1 MKLEEKELE
10 RLQEL
15 NNEFTRAKLQLGELE
30 VQKSMIMDE
39 VKKIKAT
46 FLIEEKKLI
55 EKYGPDS
62 VINLQT
68 GEVTQSKKE

>member
-15 NNEFTRAKLQLGELE
+15 NNEFTRAKLQLGEVE
-30 VQKSMIMDE
+30 VQKGMIMDE

>member
-39 VKKIKAT
+39 VKKINAT

>member
-1 MKLEEKELE
+1 MKLEKKELE

-15 NNEFTRAKLQLGELE
+15 NNDFTRMKLQLGEVE
-30 VQKSMIMDE
+30 VQKSLIIDE

-46 FLIEEKKLI
+46 FLIEEQKLI

>member
-15 NNEFTRAKLQLGELE
+15 NNEFNRTKLQLGEIE
-30 VQKSMIMDE
+30 VQKSLIIDE

-68 GEVTQSKKE
+68 GDVTQSKKE

>member
-15 NNEFTRAKLQLGELE
+15 NNEFTRAKLQLGEIE
-30 VQKSMIMDE
+30 VQKSLIMDE

-46 FLIEEKKLI
+46 FLIEEQKLI

>member
-15 NNEFTRAKLQLGELE
+15 NNEFTRAKLQLGEIE
-30 VQKSMIMDE
+30 VQKGMIMDE

>member
-1 MKLEEKELE
+1 MKLEQKELE

-15 NNEFTRAKLQLGELE
+15 NNEFTRAKLQLGEIE
-30 VQKSMIMDE
+30 VQKGMIMDE

>member
-15 NNEFTRAKLQLGELE
+15 NNEFTRAKLQLGEIE
-30 VQKSMIMDE
+30 VQKSLIIDE

-46 FLIEEKKLI
+46 FLIEEQKLI